1 MSVPYA
7 PILSR
12 DDLLA
17 LFQAAVANA
26 EGLLGDAELL
36 VEFGRFPRAHAL
48 ATLSWEEL
56 SKGQLC
62 LLAAVFRDLSPE
74 DFWTRFRDHES
85 KLSRVHMFAVFMA
98 PAPVGPTAA
107 HAKKVA
113 SDARS
118 SQDLKLRG
126 LYVDYRRGRVL
137 PPSGVPTE
145 AVRRITD

>member
-1 MSVPYA
+1 MSVSYA
-7 PILSR
+7 PIPSR

-48 ATLSWEEL
+48 ATPSWEEL

-85 KLSRVHMFAVFMA
+85 KLAEFTCSRCSWLPHPLARPLPMRRRVLAMRGLRRTLNCAA
-98 PAPVGPTAA
+98 CTLTTAA
-107 HAKKVA
+107 AGSCRPAGCRQKPC
-113 SDARS
+113 
-118 SQDLKLRG
+118 G
-126 LYVDYRRGRVL
+126 G
-137 PPSGVPTE
+137 
-145 AVRRITD
+145 